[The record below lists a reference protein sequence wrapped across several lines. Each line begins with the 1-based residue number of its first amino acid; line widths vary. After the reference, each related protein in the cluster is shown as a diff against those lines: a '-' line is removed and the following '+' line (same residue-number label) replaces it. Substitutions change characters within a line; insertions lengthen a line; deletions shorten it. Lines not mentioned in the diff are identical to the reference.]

1 MTSRIALALALA
13 GALCLGGCRM
23 ADGPMPPSEGDV
35 PNRLRDL
42 SADLRNLL
50 GGDADAPNDMA
61 DDLLVFVDV
70 AKKPDSVPAVRELV
84 NRVAAGL
91 KGLDVDDAGRERVVR
106 QLWLVVAGR
115 QLSDKQIER
124 VQEDLH
130 SAMLSV
136 KATEQHAQ
144 AVASQAVEVQRRVTD
159 RSRRWYELF

>member
-1 MTSRIALALALA
+1 MCS
-13 GALCLGGCRM
+13 
-23 ADGPMPPSEGDV
+23 S
-35 PNRLRDL
+35 DL
-42 SADLRNLL
+42 
-50 GGDADAPNDMA
+50 
-61 DDLLVFVDV
+61 
-70 AKKPDSVPAVRELV
+70 KKPDSVPAVRELV